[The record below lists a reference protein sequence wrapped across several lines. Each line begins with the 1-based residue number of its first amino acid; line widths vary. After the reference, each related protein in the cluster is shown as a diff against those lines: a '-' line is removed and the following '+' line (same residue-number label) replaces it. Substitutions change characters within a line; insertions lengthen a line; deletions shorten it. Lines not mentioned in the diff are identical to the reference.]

1 MIDAHI
7 DSMKGSE
14 GKKWFYLVRKIQVE
28 QKQVLDESVKTT
40 CQCMKN
46 TYRKYNMYTHL
57 YSPRG
62 HSTNT

>member
-28 QKQVLDESVKTT
+28 QKQVLDE
-40 CQCMKN
+40 
-46 TYRKYNMYTHL
+46 
-57 YSPRG
+57 
-62 HSTNT
+62 